1 MPQHFATAKRSKD
14 WDFKVETVT
23 LIPGIN
29 NLKQWSLMFFSFL
42 DDFFGRMRSYKKK
55 KTHAQYDK

>member
-1 MPQHFATAKRSKD
+1 MQQHFATAKRGKD

-29 NLKQWSLMFFSFL
+29 NLKQWSLLFFSFL
-42 DDFFGRMRSYKKK
+42 DDFFWRDALIKE
-55 KTHAQYDK
+55 KTHNMTSKY